1 MSQDIFPVSISNLED
16 LEELYQAID
25 FFRKHEYH
33 LPSITQS
40 NDGLRFATKYWLNP
54 RVKSDKY
61 IFSIQNEVDS
71 VINNLLE
78 PGSNDDTPQDSI
90 SEPDE
95 IKWEQFDPTP
105 YIGCDVPPTEPPA
118 AIPAPDE
125 SEWKQF
131 DPTPYI
137 GCDVP
142 ETEPPAAIPAPD
154 ESEAREDEGIV
165 RYDDKN
171 ARQRREIEQRQAS
184 RPTLKRSRR
193 SLFESY
199 ESQEFKSMIRKGL
212 ERLLKDK

>member
-125 SEWKQF
+125 SE
-131 DPTPYI
+131 
-137 GCDVP
+137 
-142 ETEPPAAIPAPD
+142 
-154 ESEAREDEGIV
+154 AREDEGIV